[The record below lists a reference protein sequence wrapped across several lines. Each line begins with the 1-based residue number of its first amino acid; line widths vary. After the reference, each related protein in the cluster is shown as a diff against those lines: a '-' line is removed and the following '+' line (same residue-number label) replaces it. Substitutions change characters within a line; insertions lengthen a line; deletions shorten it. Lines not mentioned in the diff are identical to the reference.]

1 MKPLHHQI
9 HVQMPGRPQQQG
21 AVLIVVLVLLLTA
34 VIMSM
39 GVMRAS
45 LSNDVV
51 TNNTRMQ
58 SLATEMAQL
67 ALRYCERDV
76 IKVESADPSAVVF
89 TKTDIQAKPAEGV
102 QPSWRDKAKWMAAGK
117 TLTLDQIKDASGNS
131 NFINS
136 INSATE
142 RPKCL
147 AEYGPGGTVIVTTQG
162 FSPDYSVNSNGDTER
177 GSVVWLQSQFVL
189 NAGTP

>member
-1 MKPLHHQI
+1 
-9 HVQMPGRPQQQG
+9 
-21 AVLIVVLVLLLTA
+21 VVLVLLLTA

-67 ALRYCERDV
+67 ALRYCERDIV
-76 IKVESADPSAVVF
+76 KVESGDASAVVF
-89 TKTDIQAKPAEGV
+89 TKADIQAKPAEGA
-102 QPSWRDKAKWMAAGK
+102 QAAWRDKNKWSAAGK
-117 TLTLDQIKDASGNS
+117 TLTIDQIKDAAGSTNS
-131 NFINS
+131 NQLLNS
-136 INSATE
+136 SLPLPI
-142 RPKCL
+142 CL
-147 AEYGPGGTVIVTTQG
+147 AEYGAGDTIIVTARG
-162 FSPDYSVNSNGDTER
+162 FSPDHGVNEDGNTER

-189 NAGTP
+189 ATASEKTP